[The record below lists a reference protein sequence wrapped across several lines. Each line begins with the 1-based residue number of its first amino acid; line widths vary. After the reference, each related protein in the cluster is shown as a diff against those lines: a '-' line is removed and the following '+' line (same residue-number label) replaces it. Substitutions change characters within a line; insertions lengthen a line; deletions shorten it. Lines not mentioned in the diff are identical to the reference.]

1 MKDRLIKILIAALSE
16 ELINQGHKNS
26 GSLIKSF
33 EGRLMADGLGVEI
46 WGNRY
51 AHSLDKG
58 VKWYQKKKRP
68 PIKPL
73 IEYFRQKGAPDP
85 KAAAFA
91 TIAVWKNKDLK
102 QGMPTANSFKYSK
115 TGKRKG
121 FIKEALKRN
130 NKKIEKE
137 MFSDATRK
145 MNKKISKIFNQLEAH
160 GGGSG
165 FGGGGVWVF

>member
-16 ELINQGHKNS
+16 ELINQGHKNT

-46 WGNRY
+46 WGNKY
-51 AHSLDKG
+51 AHYLDKG
-58 VKWYQKKKRP
+58 VKWHKKSKRP
-68 PIKPL
+68 PVKPL
-73 IEYFRQKGAPDP
+73 IEYFRQKGSPDP

-91 TIAVWKNKDLK
+91 TIAVWKKG
-102 QGMPTANSFKYSK
+102 GMPTANSFKKSK

-145 MNKKISKIFNQLEAH
+145 MNKQISKIFNQLETH

>member
-1 MKDRLIKILIAALSE
+1 MKDRLIRILIEALSE
-16 ELINQGHKNS
+16 ELILQGHKNT

-46 WGNRY
+46 WGGKY
-51 AHSLDKG
+51 AHYLDKG
-58 VKWYQKKKRP
+58 VKWQRKNKRP
-68 PIKPL
+68 PVKPL
-73 IEYFRQKGAPDP
+73 IEYFKQKGVADP
-85 KAAAFA
+85 ESAAYA
-91 TIAVWKNKDLK
+91 TINSWKKG
-102 QGMPTANSFKYSK
+102 GMPTANSFKYSR

-121 FIKEALKRN
+121 FIKEALRRN
-130 NKKIEKE
+130 NKNIDKE